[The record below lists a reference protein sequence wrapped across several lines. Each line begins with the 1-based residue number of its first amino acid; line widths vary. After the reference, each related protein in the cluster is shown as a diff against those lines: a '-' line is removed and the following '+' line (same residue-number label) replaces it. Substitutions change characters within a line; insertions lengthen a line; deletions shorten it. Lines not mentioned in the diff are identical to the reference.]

1 MPFDLIIANPPFSV
15 ASKITQATVELAKQS
30 IYLMPFGKYKKYELF
45 QYVSSVQSVDE
56 TCFVDAAQDIQPN
69 LLICKLQNTRDES
82 KRLIDM
88 EKFVWNTDFAT
99 FYEKNEK
106 IPATFQSFVYNN
118 KDREFVEKNLERILF
133 IPYWPHVGNA
143 QKEKSVTRKANLGE
157 KESLE
162 RILKSNASY
171 SYFLFDSKLEKEN
184 AFKFWVSDLC
194 NKLILGCLTRTL
206 IFKFPHVDWSHS
218 WTEQEI
224 QKEFGLSYIEKKE
237 F

>member
-1 MPFDLIIANPPFSV
+1 MLIIANPPYNV
-15 ASKITQATVELAKQS
+15 ASKIAQATVDFAEQS
-30 IYLMPFGKYKKYELF
+30 VWLMPFGKYKKYDLF
-45 QYVSSVQSVDE
+45 QYVQSVQSADKSGF
-56 TCFVDAAQDIQPN
+56 TDAAQDIQPN

-82 KRLIDM
+82 KELIDM
-88 EKFVWNTDFAT
+88 ERFVWNPDFVE

-106 IPATFQSFVYNN
+106 IPATFQSFQYNN
-118 KDREFVEKNLERILF
+118 RDRDFVERNLERIFF

-171 SYFLFDSKLEKEN
+171 YYFLFNSKLEKEN

-194 NKLILGCLTRTL
+194 NELIFGCLTRGTIL
-206 IFKFPHVDWSHS
+206 KFPHVDWTKS
-218 WTEQEI
+218 WTVTEI
-224 QKEFGLSYIEKKE
+224 KNFFKIPSVTLKL
-237 F
+237 

>member
-30 IYLMPFGKYKKYELF
+30 VYLMPFGKYKKYELF

-69 LLICKLQNTRDES
+69 LLICKLQNIRDES
-82 KRLIDM
+82 KRLTDM
-88 EKFVWNTDFAT
+88 EKNLWNQNLGS

-106 IPATFQSFVYNN
+106 IPASFQSFVYNN
-118 KDREFVEKNLERILF
+118 KDRDFVEKNLEKILF

-171 SYFLFDSKLEKEN
+171 SYFLFGSKLEKEN

-194 NKLILGCLTRTL
+194 NKLLLGCLTRAT
-206 IFKFPHVDWSHS
+206 IFKFPHVDWTCA
-218 WTEQEI
+218 WTDKEI
-224 QKEFGLSYIEKKE
+224 LEK
-237 F
+237 FNLPF